1 MRRRFEMDVALLRN
15 DAGEVIGF
23 EVVAQPHTE
32 SEAFCSKFPGTLLAK
47 KGSISFEG
55 SVLVLSDPDE
65 GECAL
70 ALSDDAATL
79 LKNAAQK
86 HRGSFTLKKAGFMTQ
101 GFMMVAP
108 YDGKI
113 SKEPLSVTS
122 VR

>member
-1 MRRRFEMDVALLRN
+1 MRRRFEMDVALLKS

-23 EVVAQPHTE
+23 EVVAQPHTQ
-32 SEAFCSKFPGTLLAK
+32 SEAFCRKFPRALLAK
-47 KGSISFEG
+47 KGSIGFED

-70 ALSDDAATL
+70 ALGDDAATL
-79 LKNAAQK
+79 LKNAVQK
-86 HRGSFTLKKAGFMTQ
+86 HRGSFTLKKAGFLTP

-108 YDGKI
+108 HDGKI
-113 SKEPLSVTS
+113 SKERLSVTS